1 MCSLP
6 KEKLVEMF
14 HWLLKLRRMEE
25 KAIELAL
32 AGLVPGWLHSYLG
45 QEAISVGVVS
55 NLRKED
61 YIAGNHRSRGHD
73 LVKGVDLKRVLEA
86 YLGRAGENTE
96 EIRRLQESLARIQ
109 RDGLTH
115 FQRVGL
121 VRFNPFEDTGG
132 DQSFALALL
141 DNHGSGIVISSLY
154 QRETTRIYGKPVKEG
169 KEEGYE
175 FSDEEEEAIK
185 RAREQ

>member
-1 MCSLP
+1 MNPSFVQPLTQSP
-6 KEKLVEMF
+6 LVLGILSALFIWLVIVTFLYWRALRHYRQLTKE
-14 HWLLKLRRMEE
+14 
-25 KAIELAL
+25 
-32 AGLVPGWLHSYLG
+32 
-45 QEAISVGVVS
+45 
-55 NLRKED
+55 
-61 YIAGNHRSRGHD
+61 
-73 LVKGVDLKRVLEA
+73 VKGVDLKRVLEA

-169 KEEGYE
+169 KEAGYE